1 MNAIALPGRRG
12 WDSVAEKSLN
22 RAAAF
27 WLITALTG
35 QLLFLYYI
43 LGFYAGPTLQGNFE
57 AWSRNE
63 RLPHG
68 YVAGDTFGNL
78 MFAIHVLFAAV
89 MTVGGALQLLPALR
103 RRVPTLHRWSG
114 RAYVATAITLAVGG
128 LLMVWVAGRRNNLW
142 GAFAISLDALLIIA
156 FAALAL
162 RYAIARDITNHQ
174 RWALR
179 LFMVANGVWFMRVG
193 YMAWILLN
201 QGPVGIT
208 ENGTGPFDV
217 FWVLGC
223 FLLPLAFLELYSRVK
238 DRGSRPQK
246 FAVSGAIVVATVV
259 MAIGIGGA
267 YMAFWRP
274 LL

>member
-1 MNAIALPGRRG
+1 MNTIVLPGRRD
-12 WDSVAEKSLN
+12 WDCLAEKSLN
-22 RAAAF
+22 GAATF
-27 WLITALTG
+27 WLIVALTG
-35 QLLFLYYI
+35 QMLFLYYV

-68 YVAGDTFGNL
+68 YVAGDTFGNI

-89 MTVGGALQLLPALR
+89 MTLGGTLQLIPALR
-103 RRVPTLHRWSG
+103 RRVPALHRWSG
-114 RAYVATAITLAVGG
+114 RVYVATAVTLAVGG
-128 LLMVWVAGRRNNLW
+128 LLMVWVAERRNNLW
-142 GAFAISLDALLIIA
+142 GAFAISLDAVLIIA
-156 FAALAL
+156 FAAVAL
-162 RYAIARDITNHQ
+162 RYAIARDIVNHR

-193 YMAWILLN
+193 YMAWILVN
-201 QGPVGIT
+201 QEPVGIAN
-208 ENGTGPFDV
+208 NGTGPFDI
-217 FWVLGC
+217 FWAVGC
-223 FLLPLAFLELYSRVK
+223 FLLPLAFLELYLRAK
-238 DRGSRPQK
+238 DQGSRQQK
-246 FAVSGAIVVATVV
+246 FVMSGAIVVATAV